1 MKTKVVLFDLDG
13 TLLPM
18 DQDIFVKAYFKGI
31 ATRLAPHG
39 YDPQALIKG
48 IWAGTNAMIANDGK
62 KTNEAVFWDLFASL
76 FGEKSRDDEPKF
88 AEFYEE
94 NFDDVSAVC
103 GYDARADK
111 IVKKIKEK
119 DLKVALAT
127 NPIFPQVAT
136 RKRMK
141 WAGLD
146 EADFELYTTYENSSY
161 CKPNPDYYRVIMDEL
176 GVSAE
181 ECLMVGNDVGD
192 DMVVRELGMKVFLLT
207 DNLINKTNEDISDIP
222 YGGFDELEAF
232 IETLD

>member
-161 CKPNPDYYRVIMDEL
+161 CKPNLDYYRVIMDEL

-222 YGGFDELEAF
+222 HGGFDELEAF